1 MPYKVSLYR
10 GRDGHKCIF
19 WPQFPFFLPGG
30 LFFPTFYPISLTLW
44 FSLRFWQC
52 RQFQCHCTC
61 GWKPYFRN
69 NRGCKRTAF
78 SEANSSV
85 HLIYSTRKTAS
96 SAKHCLLELVWRWS
110 TAWRGP
116 GPASPWHIPHCL
128 LLCVTLWAVAHQ
140 APLSMGF
147 SRIFPT
153 QGLNAGLL
161 CYRQILHLLSHQGSL
176 LHRLWKWN

>member
-1 MPYKVSLYR
+1 MLSSHAFRSDPISSVQRNVKEFYSRPLITYPPPHRMESEEEAQMARSVSGWLRLHEQTEIDNLSELKLPYKVSLYR
-10 GRDGHKCIF
+10 GRDGQKCIF

-78 SEANSSV
+78 SEANSFV
-85 HLIYSTRKTAS
+85 HLIYSTQKT
-96 SAKHCLLELVWRWS
+96 
-110 TAWRGP
+110 
-116 GPASPWHIPHCL
+116 
-128 LLCVTLWAVAHQ
+128 
-140 APLSMGF
+140 
-147 SRIFPT
+147 
-153 QGLNAGLL
+153 
-161 CYRQILHLLSHQGSL
+161 
-176 LHRLWKWN
+176 